1 MMLYQRTRTRV
12 VLGEKFERFD
22 RYVNYIIASY
32 TVNSTHQYIITQLDL
47 VIQDESKQSLWD
59 CE

>member
-22 RYVNYIIASY
+22 RYVNYIIAGY
-32 TVNSTHQYIITQLDL
+32 TVSSTHQYIIT
-47 VIQDESKQSLWD
+47 
-59 CE
+59 